1 LRNPAEQA
9 EASEPDKFERKEV
22 QGIMAE
28 KEPAFVVVDRR
39 KFTAD
44 GEIRD
49 TYTPVAEEKAAPAA
63 PVTASSGTT
72 LRIEEAPLPD
82 DSGLHEAASASVIP
96 MPHRSTL
103 EAEDFEDAPILG
115 DDLSSTDFDADGEG
129 PGADEPAG
137 EEESVGEEPFVYP
150 EAQGQPDHEDADDPE
165 TPQAPTAAESA
176 AQNDAYQRSARE
188 MDWLLRQANP
198 GMKATAPVG
207 FEHIVQSF
215 YMSAIM
221 AMGAGTEPGQK
232 PRIDILGAR
241 QSIDMLSVLADKTRG
256 NLDDKEQRLVDGVA
270 FELRMMFLEL
280 TNAIAAQAQQA
291 PGRR

>member
-1 LRNPAEQA
+1 
-9 EASEPDKFERKEV
+9 
-22 QGIMAE
+22 MAE

-49 TYTPVAEEKAAPAA
+49 TYTPAAEEKAAPAA
-63 PVTASSGTT
+63 TITASQTTT
-72 LRIEEAPLPD
+72 LRIEEALLPEE
-82 DSGLHEAASASVIP
+82 SGPHEAESPSVMT
-96 MPHRSTL
+96 MPHRSTV
-103 EAEDFEDAPILG
+103 EAEDFENPPVLG
-115 DDLSSTDFDADGEG
+115 EDFAGTELAHADYDADGEG
-129 PGADEPAG
+129 PGVDEPAH
-137 EEESVGEEPFVYP
+137 EEESSVEETFVYP
-150 EAQGQPDHEDADDPE
+150 EAERRSDHEDSDEPE
-165 TPQAPTAAESA
+165 APQAPTAAESA
-176 AQNDAYQRSARE
+176 AQNEAYQRSARE

-241 QSIDMLSVLADKTRG
+241 QAIDMLSVLADKTRG